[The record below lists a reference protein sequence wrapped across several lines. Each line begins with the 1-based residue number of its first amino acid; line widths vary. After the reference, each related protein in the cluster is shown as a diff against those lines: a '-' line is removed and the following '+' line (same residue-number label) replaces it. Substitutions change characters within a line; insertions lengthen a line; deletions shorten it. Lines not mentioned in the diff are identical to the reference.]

1 MYVRSTK
8 LEKTSLSFTNGL
20 ALNSSVALRLIL
32 IKLLSANG
40 DGEIRTLD
48 PLLARQVLSQLSY
61 TPIWILFNSIG
72 LAFKLMGL
80 SGLEPPTSRLSGV
93 RSNRLS
99 YKPISIWQPP
109 AFPYRHQYSIIGRFR
124 LNHRVRDVDG
134 CFPKAHR
141 HQKTASRALALHAL
155 EVSSKLPFVINFH

>member
-20 ALNSSVALRLIL
+20 ALNSSVASRLVL

-61 TPIWILFNSIG
+61 APMLVKVSSLACLFFSFISLFN
-72 LAFKLMGL
+72 
-80 SGLEPPTSRLSGV
+80 
-93 RSNRLS
+93 
-99 YKPISIWQPP
+99 
-109 AFPYRHQYSIIGRFR
+109 
-124 LNHRVRDVDG
+124 
-134 CFPKAHR
+134 
-141 HQKTASRALALHAL
+141 
-155 EVSSKLPFVINFH
+155 

>member
-20 ALNSSVALRLIL
+20 ALNSSVASRLVL

-61 TPIWILFNSIG
+61 TPIGSGSSFLY
-72 LAFKLMGL
+72 FKKQSL
-80 SGLEPPTSRLSGV
+80 
-93 RSNRLS
+93 
-99 YKPISIWQPP
+99 
-109 AFPYRHQYSIIGRFR
+109 YS
-124 LNHRVRDVDG
+124 
-134 CFPKAHR
+134 
-141 HQKTASRALALHAL
+141 
-155 EVSSKLPFVINFH
+155 FV